1 MIYTNLKVFVA
12 WSFLGSYSP
21 SPLKQNVSIKKFGQ
35 INALVFHHFL
45 DIMINLRET
54 TSRFKLQKSPLWQSS
69 VTRLWTFNRGQT
81 QWTLGGFC
89 KRWCWSRD
97 RSGDW
102 LLAPILAL
110 SLMGLE
116 LYRFEIRNLVTES
129 SKNGSE
135 ELKYI
140 CWWWVINCG
149 TCPVFPYKIVVRNS
163 QNILRKCQFC
173 NHYIRLK
180 TWKRCQ

>member
-110 SLMGLE
+110 SLISDGFRALQ
-116 LYRFEIRNLVTES
+116 V
-129 SKNGSE
+129 
-135 ELKYI
+135 
-140 CWWWVINCG
+140 W
-149 TCPVFPYKIVVRNS
+149 NS
-163 QNILRKCQFC
+163 QSCDGEFQKWIWRIEVHLLVVSDQLWNLPSVSI
-173 NHYIRLK
+173 
-180 TWKRCQ
+180 